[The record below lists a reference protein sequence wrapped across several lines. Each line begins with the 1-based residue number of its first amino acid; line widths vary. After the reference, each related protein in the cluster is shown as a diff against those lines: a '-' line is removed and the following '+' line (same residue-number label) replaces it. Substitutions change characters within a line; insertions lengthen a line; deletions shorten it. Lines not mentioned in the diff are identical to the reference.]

1 MYLGKRAVVI
11 GAGVGGLAAAQALV
25 GSFEHIVLIERD
37 VLPAQAEA
45 RPGVP
50 QGRHPHGL
58 LPGCVAALDALF
70 DDFSTKLCDAG
81 AKQSDFGQKLL
92 LEFSAQAA
100 LPARQLGIP
109 VVKCSRGL
117 IEWVARRELQR
128 QTSIAKLDGR
138 RVTGIVATPDGN
150 AVAAVRYET
159 PAGAQETIAADLVL
173 DASGRGE
180 PTLEFLRATGREA
193 PEETVMRID
202 MNYSTAIVEFS
213 PENRP
218 AYDVLRTMPAP
229 PGNTH
234 QGLLLVREDD
244 RFFAGFG
251 ARGDDAP
258 PSEWPDLLEFAKTLQ
273 TSTIYDVL
281 MHAKPYGKIFRHKFP
296 ENRRRHFERYTD
308 WPRGL
313 IVLGDA
319 ICRFNPV
326 YGQGMAAAAKEALL
340 LRDLLA
346 SRKNE
351 ARPLDGLF
359 EALMKAASP
368 VLDNIWTLAAM
379 PDLAFR
385 ETHGVRPDNFEDA
398 LGFNAMM
405 QQAACVDA
413 GIHKLVV
420 EVMSL
425 LKPGSALREEPVVA
439 QIRQLAAQFDAAK
452 DSLEA

>member
-11 GAGVGGLAAAQALV
+11 GAGVGGMAAAQALV
-25 GSFEHIVLIERD
+25 GSFEQIVLIERD
-37 VLPAQAEA
+37 VLPADPEA
-45 RPGVP
+45 RAGVP

-58 LPGCVAALDALF
+58 LPGCVVALDALF
-70 DDFSTKLCDAG
+70 DNFSTKLCDAG
-81 AKQSDFGQKLL
+81 AKESDFGQRIL
-92 LEFSAQAA
+92 LEFSAQVA
-100 LPARQLGIP
+100 PPERRFGIP

-117 IEWVARRELQR
+117 IEWVARRELQ
-128 QTSIAKLDGR
+128 QQKSIAVLDGR

-159 PAGAQETIAADLVL
+159 PAGAQETIAADLVV

-193 PEETVMRID
+193 PEETTMRID
-202 MNYSTAIVEFS
+202 MNYSTAIVEFA

-229 PGNTH
+229 PGNTR
-234 QGLLLVREDD
+234 QGLLLIREDN
-244 RFFAGFG
+244 RFFAAFG
-251 ARGDDAP
+251 ARGNDAP
-258 PSEWPDLLEFAKTLQ
+258 PAEWPDLLEFAKTLQ
-273 TSTIYDVL
+273 TTTIHDVL
-281 MHAKPYGKIFRHKFP
+281 MHAKPYGKIYRHKFP
-296 ENRRRHFERYTD
+296 ENRRRYFERYTG

-313 IVLGDA
+313 IALGDA

-326 YGQGMAAAAKEALL
+326 YGQGMSAAAIEAQL

-351 ARPLDGLF
+351 ARPLEGLF
-359 EALMKAASP
+359 EALMKAAVP
-368 VLDNIWTLAAM
+368 VLDNIWMLSAM

-385 ETHGVRPDNFEDA
+385 ETHGVRPDNFDEA
-398 LGFNAMM
+398 LRFNAML
-405 QQAACVDA
+405 QRAACLDA

-425 LKPGSALREEPVVA
+425 LKPGSALKEEAVVEK
-439 QIRQLAAQFDAAK
+439 IKRLAAQFDAAK
-452 DSLEA
+452 ESLEA